1 MGNLNDS
8 INRIKGMMKM
18 IHESDFSVMDQLPNQ
33 NPDQNK
39 WDMEAI
45 IMYVMAN
52 FSEHPHFEDSDIDL
66 SEGYFIIVDSESRY
80 ELTYNFDVEV
90 TSRGSYD
97 PGDRD
102 TPPYYEGPEWEI
114 TNLKLTIMDI
124 GDGEYKELYSG
135 PDISNFEKQTFPPV
149 KPGGRAYSG
158 WDKIYDEFDEKISD
172 MVNDY
177 D

>member
-52 FSEHPHFEDSDIDL
+52 FSEHPHFEDSDIGL
-66 SEGYFIIVDSESRY
+66 SAGYFIIVDS
-80 ELTYNFDVEV
+80 
-90 TSRGSYD
+90 
-97 PGDRD
+97 
-102 TPPYYEGPEWEI
+102 
-114 TNLKLTIMDI
+114 
-124 GDGEYKELYSG
+124 
-135 PDISNFEKQTFPPV
+135 
-149 KPGGRAYSG
+149 GRR
-158 WDKIYDEFDEKISD
+158 
-172 MVNDY
+172 
-177 D
+177 